1 MTFVTFLCQLARFI
15 LFFGSLNPTFRARL
29 SMISGRDLSGDVVGK
44 GGLGK
49 IFRGLT
55 LASNCGILPGVVNDN
70 PVFLVSVAQWIER
83 LVADQKVAGS
93 NPAGD
98 AWSIILGSAL

>member
-1 MTFVTFLCQLARFI
+1 MGEWWTGQE
-15 LFFGSLNPTFRARL
+15 FF
-29 SMISGRDLSGDVVGK
+29 
-44 GGLGK
+44 
-49 IFRGLT
+49 GLT
-55 LASNCGILPGVVNDN
+55 LASKYGILPDVVNDN

-98 AWSIILGSAL
+98 AWSIILGSAP